1 MKVSEDF
8 NIRKEGKNMHFLAA
22 AADTG
27 ASSNPLWTFGPIIA
41 MFLVLYFLLIRP
53 QQRRQK
59 TRNSMLST
67 LKKGDKVVTVGGLHG
82 TIMEMDDESNTVVL
96 RVNDTTKLTFDRS
109 SVNAITQPS
118 LSSDKK

>member
-1 MKVSEDF
+1 
-8 NIRKEGKNMHFLAA
+8 MHYLLAA
-22 AADTG
+22 APDAP
-27 ASSNPLWTFGPIIA
+27 ASNPLWTFGPIIA

-67 LKKGDKVVTVGGLHG
+67 LKKGDKVVTIGGLHG
-82 TIMEMDDESNTVVL
+82 TIMEMDDDANTVIL

-109 SVNAITQPS
+109 SVNAITQSSPS
-118 LSSDKK
+118 LDKK

>member
-1 MKVSEDF
+1 MQHL
-8 NIRKEGKNMHFLAA
+8 ILAA
-22 AADTG
+22 ADPAATT
-27 ASSNPLWTFGPIIA
+27 SSNPLWTFGPIIL

-82 TIMEMDDESNTVVL
+82 TIMEMDDETNTVVL

-109 SVNAITQPS
+109 SVNAITQ
-118 LSSDKK
+118 SSKV

>member
-1 MKVSEDF
+1 MH
-8 NIRKEGKNMHFLAA
+8 HFLSA
-22 AADTG
+22 AADTT
-27 ASSNPLWTFGPIIA
+27 AKASNPLWTFGPIIA

-59 TRNSMLST
+59 TRNSMLGT

-82 TIMEMDDESNTVVL
+82 TIMEMDDSTNTVII

-109 SVNAITQPS
+109 SVNAITKS
-118 LSSDKK
+118 ATNLDVR

>member
-1 MKVSEDF
+1 
-8 NIRKEGKNMHFLAA
+8 MHFLLAA
-22 AADTG
+22 GDAPPA
-27 ASSNPLWTFGPIIA
+27 SNPLWTIGPIVA

-59 TRNSMLST
+59 TRNSMLNT

-82 TIMEMDDESNTVVL
+82 IILEMDDDAKTVVL

-109 SVNAITQPS
+109 SVNAITQ
-118 LSSDKK
+118 SSKG

>member
-1 MKVSEDF
+1 MQ
-8 NIRKEGKNMHFLAA
+8 HFILAA
-22 AADTG
+22 DPATTSA
-27 ASSNPLWTFGPIIA
+27 SNPLWTFGPIIL

-59 TRNSMLST
+59 TRNSMLNT

-82 TIMEMDDESNTVVL
+82 VIMEMDDDAKTVVL

-109 SVNAITQPS
+109 SVNAITQTT
-118 LSSDKK
+118 K

>member
-1 MKVSEDF
+1 
-8 NIRKEGKNMHFLAA
+8 MHQFLLAA
-22 AADTG
+22 GTAAP
-27 ASSNPLWTFGPIIA
+27 ASNPLWTFGPIIA

-82 TIMEMDDESNTVVL
+82 TIMEMDDSTNTVII

-109 SVNAITQPS
+109 SVNAITKSS
-118 LSSDKK
+118 LDVK